1 MSERTTNL
9 MNETVEKYRAF
20 RESLQETVASIETDM
35 GNIEVMSQQVELHGE
50 LYEERD
56 RLRVNVE
63 NAARKPE
70 DIASRFEELQEIASF
85 LKTVEY
91 NVAKLVLG
99 QAERTRA
106 KTESA
111 IEMARTIAGSD

>member
-1 MSERTTNL
+1 MSEKTTNL
-9 MNETVEKYRAF
+9 MAETTEKYSAF
-20 RESLQETVASIETDM
+20 RESLQNTVASMETDM
-35 GNIEVMSQQVELHGE
+35 GNIEAMSQQVELHGE
-50 LYEERD
+50 LNEEVN

-70 DIASRFEELQEIASF
+70 DIASRFEELQRITSF

-106 KTESA
+106 KTEST

>member
-9 MNETVEKYRAF
+9 MNETIEKYRAF

-35 GNIEVMSQQVELHGE
+35 ENIEAMSQQVELHGE
-50 LYEERD
+50 LYED
-56 RLRVNVE
+56 VKRLRVNVE

-70 DIASRFEELQEIASF
+70 DIASRFEELQQIESF

-91 NVAKLVLG
+91 NVLPTVF
-99 QAERTRA
+99 
-106 KTESA
+106 
-111 IEMARTIAGSD
+111 